1 MTHYAAYSDES
12 LLRPVRRPI
21 RRRTSAAA
29 WFLRAV
35 LTTFLLAGGVMLVNI
50 LINLSGNLDSR
61 DGRSTDTTPIALF
74 IGRQRLVIPANML
87 RFADQR
93 NVGPHDR
100 IDLAVHFPEMAGYTR
115 DFRKDFLDLSADAP
129 IVYLTIRTRDTPT
142 DSVGRLINV
151 YQHFFEE
158 GTIPAPDGLV
168 GHRMSEDSG
177 LSGEEVFFEAG
188 STTPFTT
195 HCTAPD
201 DTEYPASCLT
211 EIHAGNDLSVQ
222 IRFRKGLLGDWA
234 GIKSG
239 VRVLLLSFG
248 VTV

>member
-1 MTHYAAYSDES
+1 M
-12 LLRPVRRPI
+12 
-21 RRRTSAAA
+21 
-29 WFLRAV
+29 
-35 LTTFLLAGGVMLVNI
+35 
-50 LINLSGNLDSR
+50 LINLLIGLSDSFDSR
-61 DGRSTDTTPIALF
+61 DGRSTDPAPVTLF
-74 IGRQRLVIPANML
+74 IGQQRLMIPANMF
-87 RFADQR
+87 RFPDQR

-115 DFRKDFLDLSADAP
+115 AFRKDFLDLGANAP

-151 YQHFFEE
+151 YQHFFAE
-158 GTIPAPDGLV
+158 GTIPAPAGLV
-168 GHRMSEDSG
+168 GHQMSEESG

-188 STTPFTT
+188 STNPFTT
-195 HCTAPD
+195 QFARRPTTANIRPRASPRF
-201 DTEYPASCLT
+201 TPAPT
-211 EIHAGNDLSVQ
+211 PVQ
-222 IRFRKGLLGDWA
+222 IRFRKGMLANWD